1 MKELFAEILA
11 SMRTSKLRTF
21 LTSFTIAWGI
31 IILVVLLGIGTG
43 IRNGATRMSE
53 DMGMSHFGTQVTL
66 QETNL
71 PYAGYQKGRKPKLTA
86 DQIDRLMSIFADDLY
101 GIDPAPDFAFLTFT
115 TDFGSVG
122 TQLGTATPLSERF
135 RTLRVI
141 QGRTFSPREL
151 ATGERVALLCKSTI
165 SKLFEAG
172 TDPIGQVITAGG
184 VSYRIIG
191 VTEDVNPFFAITEIP
206 LTTYQGL
213 YPNQMI
219 EVSNLKLYP
228 KGSKAEEMKSFEER
242 FKGELSKMLKFDPND
257 PYVFRLQSSTDVKN
271 SMDKAFN
278 GLDMLLWIMGLGSL
292 AVGSIGVSTIMTVT
306 VRERMREIGIRKAL
320 GARPRDILRM
330 ILGES
335 IALSVVSG
343 LVGLLLG
350 AGIVRLIGYSAEHDS
365 WAIQEVGNGNGAEAA
380 YYHIVSDPSV
390 NLSIAIGALIVLV
403 IVGIIAGIRPARHAL
418 HVPAVI
424 AMRDK

>member
-53 DMGMSHFGTQVTL
+53 DMGMSHFGTQVIL
-66 QETNL
+66 QETEL
-71 PYAGYQKGRKPKLTA
+71 PYAGYQKGRKPRLTA
-86 DQIDRLMSIFADDLY
+86 DQIDRLRNTFADDLY
-101 GIDPAPDFAFLTFT
+101 GIDPTPSFSFLTFT
-115 TDFGSVG
+115 TDFGSAG
-122 TQLGTATPLSERF
+122 TRLDTATPLSERF

-165 SKLFEAG
+165 S

-184 VSYRIIG
+184 ISYRIIG
-191 VTEDVNPFFAITEIP
+191 VTEDVNPFFAVTEIP

-228 KGSKAEEMKSFEER
+228 KGSKAEEMKSFEDR
-242 FKGELSKMLKFDPND
+242 FKGELSRMLKFDPND

-365 WAIQEVGNGNGAEAA
+365 WAIQEVGGGNGAEAA

-418 HVPAVI
+418 RVPAVI

>member
-53 DMGMSHFGTQVTL
+53 DMGMSHFGTQVIL
-66 QETNL
+66 QETYL
-71 PYAGYQKGRKPKLTA
+71 PYAGYQKGREPKLTA
-86 DQIDRLMSIFADDLY
+86 EQIDRLRNTFSDDLY
-101 GIDPAPDFAFLTFT
+101 GIDPAPDDAFLIFT

-122 TQLGTATPLSERF
+122 TRLGTATPLSEHF

-141 QGRTFSPREL
+141 RGRTFSPREL

-165 SKLFEAG
+165 AKLFEAG
-172 TDPIGQVITAGG
+172 SDPIGQVITAGG
-184 VSYRIIG
+184 ISYRIIG
-191 VTEDVNPFFAITEIP
+191 VTEDVNPFFGVTEIP
-206 LTTYQGL
+206 LTTFQGL

-228 KGSKAEEMKSFEER
+228 KGSKAEEMKDFEDR
-242 FKGELSKMLKFDPND
+242 FKDELSRMLKFDPND

-292 AVGSIGVSTIMTVT
+292 AIGSIGVYTIMTVT

-320 GARPRDILRM
+320 GARPRDILKDRK
-330 ILGES
+330 
-335 IALSVVSG
+335 SVV
-343 LVGLLLG
+343 
-350 AGIVRLIGYSAEHDS
+350 
-365 WAIQEVGNGNGAEAA
+365 
-380 YYHIVSDPSV
+380 
-390 NLSIAIGALIVLV
+390 
-403 IVGIIAGIRPARHAL
+403 
-418 HVPAVI
+418 
-424 AMRDK
+424 

>member
-1 MKELFAEILA
+1 M
-11 SMRTSKLRTF
+11 
-21 LTSFTIAWGI
+21 
-31 IILVVLLGIGTG
+31 
-43 IRNGATRMSE
+43 
-53 DMGMSHFGTQVTL
+53 
-66 QETNL
+66 
-71 PYAGYQKGRKPKLTA
+71 
-86 DQIDRLMSIFADDLY
+86 
-101 GIDPAPDFAFLTFT
+101 
-115 TDFGSVG
+115 
-122 TQLGTATPLSERF
+122 
-135 RTLRVI
+135 
-141 QGRTFSPREL
+141 
-151 ATGERVALLCKSTI
+151 ALLCKSTI

-191 VTEDVNPFFAITEIP
+191 VTEDVNPFFAVTEIP

-219 EVSNLKLYP
+219 EVNNLKLYP

-242 FKGELSKMLKFDPND
+242 FKGELSRMLKFDPND

-320 GARPRDILRM
+320 GARPRDILKM

-350 AGIVRLIGYSAEHDS
+350 TGIVRLIGYSAEHDS

-403 IVGIIAGIRPARHAL
+403 VVGIIAGIRPARHAL

>member
-1 MKELFAEILA
+1 M
-11 SMRTSKLRTF
+11 
-21 LTSFTIAWGI
+21 I
-31 IILVVLLGIGTG
+31 I
-43 IRNGATRMSE
+43 
-53 DMGMSHFGTQVTL
+53 
-66 QETNL
+66 
-71 PYAGYQKGRKPKLTA
+71 
-86 DQIDRLMSIFADDLY
+86 
-101 GIDPAPDFAFLTFT
+101 
-115 TDFGSVG
+115 
-122 TQLGTATPLSERF
+122 
-135 RTLRVI
+135 
-141 QGRTFSPREL
+141 
-151 ATGERVALLCKSTI
+151 
-165 SKLFEAG
+165 
-172 TDPIGQVITAGG
+172 AGG

-191 VTEDVNPFFAITEIP
+191 VTEDVNPFFAVTEIP

-242 FKGELSKMLKFDPND
+242 LKGELSSMLKFDPND
-257 PYVFRLQSSTDVKN
+257 AYVFRLHSSTDVKN

-320 GARPRDILRM
+320 GARPRDILKM

-335 IALSVVSG
+335 VALSVVSG

-365 WAIQEVGNGNGAEAA
+365 WAIQEINNENGAEAA

-403 IVGIIAGIRPARHAL
+403 LVASSPASVRHATPSMSL
-418 HVPAVI
+418 PSSP
-424 AMRDK
+424 